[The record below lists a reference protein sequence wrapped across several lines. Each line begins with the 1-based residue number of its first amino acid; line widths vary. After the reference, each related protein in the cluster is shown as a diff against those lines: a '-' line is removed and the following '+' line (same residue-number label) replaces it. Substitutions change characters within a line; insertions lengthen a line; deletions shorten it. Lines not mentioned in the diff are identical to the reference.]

1 MGIFGWGKDETAA
14 AADRTAGRVQEAARS
29 GNAAS
34 ALERARAVD
43 EGGLSGAATRLLE
56 RLLDVGIDGR
66 GPFASAR
73 AVADHALADAG
84 GDPEEA
90 IRSVQRAHRRL
101 GAAGGFVT
109 GLGGFFTMPVALPA
123 NVLEF
128 YLLGTRMTAA
138 TARLRGYDIDQPQVR
153 SAVLLTLAGADSDDL
168 LKKAGVFAAG
178 GRLTSVA
185 LERLPAPALMVLN
198 KAIAFRLLGR
208 LGSGVIA
215 KLGRA
220 VPVVGGLVGGGV
232 DVYLL
237 GRIATQAVEE
247 FPRRT
252 PTDRGGMGGPSGA
265 PDVTGGAAAGG
276 R

>member
-1 MGIFGWGKDETAA
+1 MGIFGWGKDETREASDRAA
-14 AADRTAGRVQEAARS
+14 RQVQEAART
-29 GNAAS
+29 GNAGS
-34 ALERARAVD
+34 ALERARLAD
-43 EGGLSGAATRLLE
+43 EEGLSGAATRFLE
-56 RLLDVGIDGR
+56 RLLDVGIDGK

-73 AVADHALADAG
+73 SVADQALKDAG

-90 IRSVQRAHRRL
+90 IRIVERSHRRL

-138 TARLRGYDIDQPQVR
+138 TARLRGYDIDQPQIR
-153 SAVLLTLAGADSDDL
+153 SAVLLTLAGADTEDL

-232 DVYLL
+232 DLYLL
-237 GRIATQAVEE
+237 GRIAKQATEE
-247 FPRRT
+247 FPRQGATGT
-252 PTDRGGMGGPSGA
+252 PDVRMNGGPRS
-265 PDVTGGAAAGG
+265 GGAAAGG